1 MEMKV
6 IVGIILGL
14 IALGLLLYFIGASI
28 GIFDNIL
35 NWLKGLPG

>member
-14 IALGLLLYFIGASI
+14 IALGVLLYFIATSS